1 MSHLLAA
8 IEHEPSKGNGPLAL
22 ANLTTTPQPSNLPPN
37 ERIDEAPVLF
47 SLVEPR
53 TDFLPHGRAIIVIAS
68 LAGVNFLSSLTNGF
82 LTVGLP
88 RMASDVGLPQH
99 LLLW

>member
-1 MSHLLAA
+1 MSLL
-8 IEHEPSKGNGPLAL
+8 
-22 ANLTTTPQPSNLPPN
+22 LTTTKHEPAKANTPVALRILPTIPQHLNLPSA
-37 ERIDEAPVLF
+37 ERIDEIPVLPP
-47 SLVEPR
+47 LPE
-53 TDFLPHGRAIIVIAS
+53 TETGFLPHGRAIIVIAS
-68 LAGVNFLSSLTNGF
+68 LAGVNFLSSVTNGL